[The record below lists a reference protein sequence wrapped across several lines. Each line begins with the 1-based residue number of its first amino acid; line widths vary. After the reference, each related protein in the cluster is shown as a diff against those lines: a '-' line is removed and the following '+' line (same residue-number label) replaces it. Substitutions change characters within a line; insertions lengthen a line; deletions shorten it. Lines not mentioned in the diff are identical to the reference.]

1 MKAAFQKDNVN
12 ASLILFL
19 KYSKV
24 MGVIG
29 KVRKKLVTPLRVRF
43 ELYIVNNST
52 ITQWTMK
59 RKKYPTIAY

>member
-19 KYSKV
+19 KYSEV

>member
-1 MKAAFQKDNVN
+1 
-12 ASLILFL
+12 
-19 KYSKV
+19 

>member
-29 KVRKKLVTPLRVRF
+29 KIRKKLVTPLRVRF